1 MDQQMII
8 LIISGVV
15 SLIQTG
21 SWVGIAVFLVKLISK
36 KVEDSTGLKGE
47 LGKLNKKLAEV
58 IEENEELKCRY
69 DAFML
74 EMKGIK
80 QYACKRIGENREAK
94 E

>member
-1 MDQQMII
+1 MDQQTII
-8 LIISGVV
+8 LIISGAV

-47 LGKLNKKLAEV
+47 LGKLNKKVSEML
-58 IEENEELKCRY
+58 EENQELKCKY

-80 QYACKRIGENREAK
+80 QNAYKRIGENREAK